1 MRRANE
7 SSKLRCPLFYE
18 HRREGW
24 GGFTVDGRR
33 RSVVKHMR
41 VATGEFKSQKT
52 LPPLVH
58 TATTLYGTPLPLCS
72 HMLTG

>member
-1 MRRANE
+1 
-7 SSKLRCPLFYE
+7 
-18 HRREGW
+18 
-24 GGFTVDGRR
+24 
-33 RSVVKHMR
+33 VKHMR